1 MVKVREIVNIHWP
14 MINRPNETKM
24 RPALVASI
32 DDENV
37 ALLFS
42 FTSMP
47 IGNSIKLADQ
57 YLNPDRFLLVHISA
71 LVLKKQRVLVAQETL
86 DLCLSRS
93 KWNLNHFSSVDDNYK
108 WLLADT

>member
-1 MVKVREIVNIHWP
+1 MVVVREIVNVHWP

-32 DDENV
+32 DDQHI

-42 FTSMP
+42 FSSMP
-47 IGNSIKLADQ
+47 ISGSIKLADQ
-57 YLNPDRFLLVHISA
+57 WLNPDRFLLVHISA

-86 DLCLSRS
+86 DLCLICS
-93 KWNLNHFSSVDDNYK
+93 K
-108 WLLADT
+108 